1 MKKYNFV
8 CVQTIFNDRMDTKKL
23 RQKILDLAIHGKLV
37 PQDPN
42 DEPASVLLERI
53 RAEKERLIAEGKIKR
68 SKKSA
73 TSDTSHY
80 ENVPFEVPEG
90 WTKCCLYD
98 IVSADCTLGYGIVQP
113 MDDINDGVPVVRP
126 VDLTTQIIRNNGL
139 KRIDPTI
146 SEAYQRTILKGGE
159 ILFCVRASVGKLGIA
174 SPELKGANVT
184 RGISPIRFDY
194 ESLTKYVFYHLQS
207 FFSQNE
213 IKHYSRGATLQQIN
227 VEDLKKLSIALPPL
241 DEQKRIVNE
250 LEQWLQ
256 VCDIIE
262 DSETKLMDSLS
273 IIKNK
278 ILDLAIHGKLVP
290 QDPNDEPA
298 SELLNRINPKA
309 VASCDNPHY
318 GKVPSSWVIST
329 VGEVFTINP
338 KTHAEDDTEAA
349 FVPMTCV
356 ADGYS
361 NTFEYECRKW
371 GDIKK
376 GFVHFQENDV
386 AVAKISPCLEN
397 RKSVVFHDLPN
408 GIGAGTTELNVFRCA
423 EVLPEYALFYFK
435 SKMFIGSCAGTYN
448 GVVGQQRVA
457 KSFIQELPIGIPPY
471 NEQLRIVSKVNDL
484 FSHLDMI
491 EKSLQA

>member
-1 MKKYNFV
+1 
-8 CVQTIFNDRMDTKKL
+8 MDTKKL

-42 DEPASVLLERI
+42 NEPASVLLERI

-90 WTKCCLYD
+90 WCWCKLEDIAQSNIGLTYKPADVTTDGTPVLRSNNIQNNKLCL
-98 IVSADCTLGYGIVQP
+98 
-113 MDDINDGVPVVRP
+113 DDVVR
-126 VDLTTQIIRNNGL
+126 VSTEIRANQFVSIGDLLICARNGSRRL
-139 KRIDPTI
+139 
-146 SEAYQRTILKGGE
+146 
-159 ILFCVRASVGKLGIA
+159 VGKCALIN
-174 SPELKGANVT
+174 SLDEQCSFGAFMAVCK
-184 RGISPIRFDY
+184 
-194 ESLTKYVFYHLQS
+194 SLYNEWLFYVLCSTY
-207 FFSQNE
+207 FSQYLDDSNSTT
-213 IKHYSRGATLQQIN
+213 IYQVTQKMLL
-227 VEDLKKLSIALPPL
+227 DLPVPFPPL
-241 DEQKRIVNE
+241 KEQKRIATEIEKYINLIDL
-250 LEQWLQ
+250 LEESKHDL
-256 VCDIIE
+256 DLTIFHAK
-262 DSETKLMDSLS
+262 S
-273 IIKNK
+273 K

-290 QDPNDEPA
+290 QDTNDEPA
-298 SELLNRINPKA
+298 SELLKRINPKA
-309 VASCDNPHY
+309 VASCDNPQY
-318 GKVPSSWVIST
+318 GKVPSSWVIAT
-329 VGEVFTINP
+329 VGEIFTINP
-338 KTHAEDDTEAA
+338 KTHVEDDTEAA

-408 GIGAGTTELNVFRCA
+408 GIGAGTTELNVFRCG
-423 EVLPEYALFYFK
+423 EILPEYALFYFK
-435 SKMFIGSCAGTYN
+435 SQMFIGSCAGTYN

-471 NEQLRIVSKVNDL
+471 KEQLRIVSKVNDL
-484 FSHLDMI
+484 FSQLDLI

>member
-1 MKKYNFV
+1 
-8 CVQTIFNDRMDTKKL
+8 MDTKKL

-68 SKKSA
+68 SKKSS

-80 ENVPFEVPEG
+80 ENVPFELPEG
-90 WTKCCLYD
+90 WCWTTIGEVSSSILYGVSESAKETGAYKLLRITD
-98 IVSADCTLGYGIVQP
+98 IQDNKVNWDSVPHTDFDKEKALNYLLQ
-113 MDDINDGVPVVRP
+113 DG
-126 VDLTTQIIRNNGL
+126 D
-139 KRIDPTI
+139 
-146 SEAYQRTILKGGE
+146 
-159 ILFCVRASVGKLGIA
+159 ILFARTGATVGKSYLVSGLTEESIYASYLIRVQTSQLIFPDYIKRFFESGYYWEQITLSSVGIGQPNVNGTTLANLNVPIPPYKEQLRIVEETNRWLAIA
-174 SPELKGANVT
+174 D
-184 RGISPIRFDY
+184 I
-194 ESLTKYVFYHLQS
+194 
-207 FFSQNE
+207 
-213 IKHYSRGATLQQIN
+213 
-227 VEDLKKLSIALPPL
+227 L
-241 DEQKRIVNE
+241 DENTGH
-250 LEQWLQ
+250 
-256 VCDIIE
+256 VCKAIE
-262 DSETKLMDSLS
+262 SAKA
-273 IIKNK
+273 K

-290 QDPNDEPA
+290 QEPNDEPA
-298 SELLNRINPKA
+298 SVLLKRVNPKA
-309 VASCDNPHY
+309 VASCDNPQY

-338 KTHAEDDTEAA
+338 KTHVEDDAEAA

-356 ADGYS
+356 ANGYS

-376 GFVHFQENDV
+376 GFVHFQDKDV

-408 GIGAGTTELNVFRCA
+408 GIGAGTTELNVFRCGKIQ
-423 EVLPEYALFYFK
+423 PEYALFYFK
-435 SKMFIGSCAGTYN
+435 SQMFIGSCAGTYN

-457 KSFIQELPIGIPPY
+457 KTFIQELPIGIPPY
-471 NEQLRIVSKVNDL
+471 KEQIRIVSKVNEL
-484 FSHLDMI
+484 FSQLDMI

>member
-1 MKKYNFV
+1 
-8 CVQTIFNDRMDTKKL
+8 MDTKKL

-73 TSDTSHY
+73 TSDTPHY

-90 WTKCCLYD
+90 WCWCSISD
-98 IVSADCTLGYGIVQP
+98 ICSKIGSGSTPRGSNYAEHGIPFFRSQNVYNDGLVY
-113 MDDINDGVPVVRP
+113 DDI
-126 VDLTTQIIRNNGL
+126 
-139 KRIDPTI
+139 KYI
-146 SEAYQRTILKGGE
+146 SEDVHKSMIGTEVLPKDLLLNITGGSLGRCAVVPSDFERGNVSQHVCILRTVQVLPEYLHCFIISDYFSDTMILSGSGREGLPKYSLE
-159 ILFCVRASVGKLGIA
+159 AMMIPIPPLAEQSRI
-174 SPELKGANVT
+174 VT
-184 RGISPIRFDY
+184 SIDQWISFIDSI
-194 ESLTKYVFYHLQS
+194 ESSTTDLLQS
-207 FFSQNE
+207 
-213 IKHYSRGATLQQIN
+213 
-227 VEDLKKLSIALPPL
+227 V
-241 DEQKRIVNE
+241 
-250 LEQWLQ
+250 Q
-256 VCDIIE
+256 VAK
-262 DSETKLMDSLS
+262 SKV
-273 IIKNK
+273 
-278 ILDLAIHGKLVP
+278 LDLAIHGKLVP
-290 QDPNDEPA
+290 QDASDEPA
-298 SELLNRINPKA
+298 SELLKRINPKA
-309 VASCDNPHY
+309 IASCDNPQY
-318 GKVPSSWVIST
+318 GKVPSSWVISM

-338 KTHAEDDTEAA
+338 KTHVEDDTDAA

-356 ADGYS
+356 SDGYS

-423 EVLPEYALFYFK
+423 EILPEYALFYFK
-435 SKMFIGSCAGTYN
+435 SQFFICSCAGTYN

-471 NEQLRIVSKVNDL
+471 KEQMRIVSKVNDL
-484 FSHLDMI
+484 FSQLDTI

>member
-1 MKKYNFV
+1 
-8 CVQTIFNDRMDTKKL
+8 MDTKKL

-42 DEPASVLLERI
+42 NEPASVLLERI

-80 ENVPFEVPEG
+80 ENVPFELPEG
-90 WTKCCLYD
+90 WCWAPLNSACTIFGRIGFRGYTKDDLVD
-98 IVSADCTLGYGIVQP
+98 STGAITLSPSNIV
-113 MDDINDGVPVVRP
+113 DGVMNYEKC
-126 VDLTTQIIRNNGL
+126 TY
-139 KRIDPTI
+139 I
-146 SEAYQRTILKGGE
+146 SWEKYE
-159 ILFCVRASVGKLGIA
+159 E
-174 SPELKGANVT
+174 SPEIQVQNEDILLVKTGSSYGKCAYV
-184 RGISPIRFDY
+184 
-194 ESLTKYVFYHLQS
+194 ESLPKEATINPQFVVLKFIGCNPRFLTYCLQS
-207 FFSQNE
+207 NYARKQYEEFVLGTAILTFTQVALGAMAIPMPPIEEQERIVAEAEKLFSFVD
-213 IKHYSRGATLQQIN
+213 S
-227 VEDLKKLSIALPPL
+227 L
-241 DEQKRIVNE
+241 DENTNE
-250 LEQWLQ
+250 LGN
-256 VCDIIE
+256 VITVAK
-262 DSETKLMDSLS
+262 S
-273 IIKNK
+273 K
-278 ILDLAIHGKLVP
+278 ILDLAIHGKLVS
-290 QDPNDEPA
+290 QNPNDEAA
-298 SELLNRINPKA
+298 SELLKRINPKA
-309 VASCDNPHY
+309 VASCDNPQY
-318 GKVPSSWVIST
+318 GKVPSSWVIAT
-329 VGEVFTINP
+329 VGEIFTINP
-338 KTHAEDDTEAA
+338 KTHVEDDTEAA

-408 GIGAGTTELNVFRCA
+408 GIGAGTTELNVFRCG
-423 EVLPEYALFYFK
+423 EILPEYALFYFK
-435 SKMFIGSCAGTYN
+435 SQMFIGSCAGTYN

-471 NEQLRIVSKVNDL
+471 KEQLRIVSKVNDL
-484 FSHLDMI
+484 FSQLDLI